1 MSTNNQFAV
10 ITQVLLLLAVIP
22 DSDLGDEWLTSD
34 AIAASV
40 NTNPVVIRRL
50 IAELEAAGMVNA
62 AVGKH
67 GGYRLA
73 RPAKQITLRD
83 IYAATGNPPIFAFK
97 TAPPAPRCP
106 VGSKMKKVL
115 NPVFDGV
122 QRAVNDHL
130 SKMTLADL
138 QAQIA

>member
-1 MSTNNQFAV
+1 MGGGVSGYLPAGAEQTN
-10 ITQVLLLLAVIP
+10 
-22 DSDLGDEWLTSD
+22 
-34 AIAASV
+34 
-40 NTNPVVIRRL
+40 
-50 IAELEAAGMVNA
+50 
-62 AVGKH
+62 
-67 GGYRLA
+67 
-73 RPAKQITLRD
+73 